1 MVELR
6 ACLKQFVR
14 TCWMAGKDNP
24 ADTADGA
31 FRKFWIRISKP
42 AQEQHKGPTVRNN
55 PFGPGGYLEGASST
69 ACLLCS
75 AANGSGKGDEG
86 SGRSCP

>member
-1 MVELR
+1 
-6 ACLKQFVR
+6 
-14 TCWMAGKDNP
+14 MAEKDNP

-31 FRKFWIRISKP
+31 FGKFWIRISKP

-55 PFGPGGYLEGASST
+55 PFGPGGYPKGASST

-75 AANGSGKGDEG
+75 SASGSGKGDEG

>member
-1 MVELR
+1 
-6 ACLKQFVR
+6 
-14 TCWMAGKDNP
+14 MAGKGNP

-31 FRKFWIRISKP
+31 FRKFWIRLSKV

-55 PFGPGGYLEGASST
+55 PSGPAGCPEDASST

-75 AANGSGKGDEG
+75 STNGSGKGDEG
-86 SGRSCP
+86 PGRSRP